1 MMSSHSPGEEEFL
14 KNYDASLYERISV
27 AVDLL
32 TFTVEDDCLK
42 ILMVRRGE
50 HPFAG
55 CLALPGV
62 FVGRGETLDEAAM
75 RGVLEETGLSGIYY
89 EQLYTWGD
97 PDRDPRTRVISVS
110 YMNLVSRDQLSFRAG
125 RRTTEAVLLP
135 VRELLDSGEEIAFDH
150 RRIIEYALWRLRNK
164 VEYTDIAFHLVPE
177 EFTLPELQRV
187 YEIILGRPLFKANFR
202 KKVAPM
208 IEETDRYTAG
218 EAHRPSR
225 YYRRRENETRA
236 L

>member
-1 MMSSHSPGEEEFL
+1 MSSHSPGEEEFL

-97 PDRDPRTRVISVS
+97 LERDPRTRVISVS
-110 YMNLVSRDQLSFRAG
+110 YMNLVSRDRLSFRAG
-125 RRTTEAVLLP
+125 QRTTEAVLLP

-164 VEYTDIAFHLVPE
+164 VEYTDISFHLVPE

>member
-1 MMSSHSPGEEEFL
+1 MIHSPGEEAFL
-14 KNYDASLYERISV
+14 KEYDASRYERISV
-27 AVDLL
+27 AVDIL
-32 TFTVEDDCLK
+32 TFTVEEDILK
-42 ILMVRRGE
+42 LLMIRRKD

-62 FVGRGETLDEAAM
+62 FVGPRENLDEAAL
-75 RGVLEETGLSGIYY
+75 RGIREETGLTGIYY

-97 PDRDPRTRVISVS
+97 LDRDPRTRVISVS
-110 YMNLVSRDQLSFRAG
+110 YMNLVSRDRLSFFAG
-125 RRTTEAVLLP
+125 SRTTEALLLP

-187 YEIILGRPLFKANFR
+187 YEILLDKPLFKANFR

-208 IEETDRYTAG
+208 IEETERYTSG
-218 EAHRPSR
+218 DAHRPSR
-225 YYRRRENETRA
+225 FYRRKENEDPTA
-236 L
+236 

>member
-1 MMSSHSPGEEEFL
+1 MNSHSPGEEEFL
-14 KNYDASLYERISV
+14 KNYDASLYEKISV

-97 PDRDPRTRVISVS
+97 LERDPRTRVISVS

-125 RRTTEAVLLP
+125 QRTTEAVLLP

-225 YYRRRENETRA
+225 YYRRRENETQA

>member
-1 MMSSHSPGEEEFL
+1 MNSHSPGEEEFL
-14 KNYDASLYERISV
+14 KNYDASLYEKISV

-97 PDRDPRTRVISVS
+97 LERDPRTRVISVS

-125 RRTTEAVLLP
+125 QRTTEAVLLP

-202 KKVAPM
+202 KKV
-208 IEETDRYTAG
+208 YG
-218 EAHRPSR
+218 SVL
-225 YYRRRENETRA
+225 RRE
-236 L
+236 

>member
-1 MMSSHSPGEEEFL
+1 MSSHSPGEEEFL

-97 PDRDPRTRVISVS
+97 LERDPRTRVISVS

-125 RRTTEAVLLP
+125 QRTTEAVLLP

-225 YYRRRENETRA
+225 YYRRRENETQA

>member
-1 MMSSHSPGEEEFL
+1 MNSHSPGEEEFL

-97 PDRDPRTRVISVS
+97 LDRDPRTRVISVS

-125 RRTTEAVLLP
+125 QRTTEAVLLP

>member
-1 MMSSHSPGEEEFL
+1 MISHSPEEEAFL
-14 KNYDASLYERISV
+14 KTYDASLYGGISV

-42 ILMVRRGE
+42 LLMVRRGE
-50 HPFAG
+50 HPFSG

-62 FVGRGETLDEAAM
+62 FVGKEETLDEAAE
-75 RGVLEETGLSGIYY
+75 RGIFEETGLTGIYY
-89 EQLYTWGD
+89 EQLYTWGAL
-97 PDRDPRTRVISVS
+97 DRDPRTRVISVS
-110 YMNLVSRDQLSFRAG
+110 YMNLVSRDKLSFRAG
-125 RRTTEAVLLP
+125 QRTMEAVLLP
-135 VRELLDSGEEIAFDH
+135 VRDLLDEGEEIAFDH

-187 YEIILGRPLFKANFR
+187 YEIILGKPLFKANFR

-208 IEETDRYTAG
+208 IEETDRYTSG
-218 EAHRPSR
+218 DAHRPSR
-225 YYRRRENETRA
+225 YYRRKVSEE
-236 L
+236 